1 MNYKGIVLTGTSGC
15 GKTTIAKKLCELSPE
30 FEKCKLITTRSPR
43 CGGDD
48 EYQFISVD
56 NFLQMRENNS
66 LFTDTIYRG
75 DHYGISKDTL
85 RDIIEVRRKIP
96 ILTISPE
103 SQKVLSET
111 FQNKNYDFLSFFID
125 AQDSKLDER
134 LIQRDGSL
142 DREETTQPDYLVQRA
157 KDREFSQH
165 GIYSFTNNGNIDDI
179 VQLIFELWQYRY
191 SGGLL
196 SKKIISLMINCG
208 SLLSDASV
216 DRIQGASYDLVLGEQ
231 FAQNGI
237 IEHLSDTR
245 AYIVLKPGDYAIVT
259 SKESANLPKDIAA
272 RYDLTVGLFAQGV
285 ILSNGPQVD
294 PGFKG
299 SLFCLLF
306 NASNQEISIRMNTHF
321 VTIEFIKLLEP
332 TISYSGEHQNQGQI
346 HQYIPRNPGFGEI
359 VKLRGEIDNLNDF
372 NLKYS
377 KAPIIISV
385 ISLIVMIIIAVIQ
398 LWPKGSS

>member
-1 MNYKGIVLTGTSGC
+1 MNYQGIVLTGTSGC
-15 GKTTIAKKLCELSPE
+15 GKTTIAKKLCELSSD
-30 FEKCKLITTRSPR
+30 FEKCKLITTRAR
-43 CGGDD
+43 RLEEDD

-56 NFLQMRENNS
+56 DFLQKRADNS
-66 LFTDTIYRG
+66 LFTDIVYRG
-75 DHYGISKDTL
+75 DHYGISKDAI
-85 RDIIEVRRKIP
+85 REIIEVRRKIP

-103 SQKVLSET
+103 SQRVLSET
-111 FQNKNYDFLSFFID
+111 YQQKNYDFLSFFID

-134 LIQRDGSL
+134 LTHRDGSL
-142 DREETTQPDYLVQRA
+142 ERNGTNPSDYITQRA
-157 KDREFSQH
+157 RDREFSDYAT
-165 GIYSFTNNGNIDDI
+165 YSFTNNGNIDDI

-259 SKESANLPKDIAA
+259 SKEVANLPKDIAA
-272 RYDLTVGLFAQGV
+272 RYDLTVGLFTQGV

-294 PGFKG
+294 PGFRG

-306 NASNQEISIRMNTHF
+306 NASNQEISLRMGDHF
-321 VTIEFIKLLEP
+321 VTIEFAKLLEP
-332 TISYSGEHQNQGQI
+332 TIPYSGEHQNQGRI
-346 HQYIPRNPGFGEI
+346 RQYIPRNPGFGEI
-359 VKLRGEIDNLNDF
+359 VKMRGEIDELNDF

-377 KAPIIISV
+377 KAPMIISV
-385 ISLIVMIIIAVIQ
+385 VSLIVMIIIAAIQ
-398 LWPKGSS
+398 LWPRSG

>member
-1 MNYKGIVLTGTSGC
+1 MNYQGIVLTGTSGC

-43 CGGDD
+43 FEGDD

-56 NFLQMRENNS
+56 AFLQKRAENL
-66 LFTDTIYRG
+66 LFTDTVYRG
-75 DHYGISKDTL
+75 DHYGISKETI
-85 RDIIEVRRKIP
+85 REIIDVRRKIP

-103 SQKVLSET
+103 SQKILSET
-111 FQNKNYDFLSFFID
+111 FQQKNFDFLSFFID
-125 AQDSKLDER
+125 AHDSKLDER
-134 LIQRDGSL
+134 LIQRNGSL
-142 DREETTQPDYLVQRA
+142 ERDVNIQPDYLTQRA
-157 KDREFSQH
+157 RDREFSQSA
-165 GIYSFTNNGNIDDI
+165 IYSFTNNGDVNDI

-196 SKKIISLMINCG
+196 SKKIISLMIKCG
-208 SLLSDASV
+208 SLLSDASI

-237 IEHLSDTR
+237 IEQLSDTR
-245 AYIVLKPGDYAIVT
+245 AFIVLKPGDYAIVT
-259 SKESANLPKDIAA
+259 SKEVANLPKDIAA
-272 RYDLTVGLFAQGV
+272 RYDITVGLFTQGV

-294 PGFKG
+294 PGFRG

-306 NASNQEISIRMNTHF
+306 NTSNQDISLRMGDHF

-332 TISYSGEHQNQGQI
+332 TIPYSGQHQNQG
-346 HQYIPRNPGFGEI
+346 HLRQYIPRNPGFGEI
-359 VKLRGEIDNLNDF
+359 VKMRGEIDELKKF
-372 NLKYS
+372 NLVYS

-385 ISLIVMIIIAVIQ
+385 LSLLVMIVIAAIQ
-398 LWPKGSS
+398 LWPKGSG